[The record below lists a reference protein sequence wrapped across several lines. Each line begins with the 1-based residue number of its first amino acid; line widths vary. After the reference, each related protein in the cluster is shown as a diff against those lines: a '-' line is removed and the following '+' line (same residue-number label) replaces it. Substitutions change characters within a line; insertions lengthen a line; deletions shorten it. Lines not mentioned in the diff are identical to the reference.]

1 MISAARAKS
10 ALIDEIWLD
19 VLLFLIGENHENA
32 DSVCGVV
39 LNIRNYGM
47 KIAVWTSTPD
57 RTKAAEIG
65 QSIKSS
71 LSTNIQHIQYE
82 PHTDTQK
89 KSQGQYNKSSSRGPM
104 N

>member
-1 MISAARAKS
+1 MISASKAKS

-32 DSVCGVV
+32 DSMCGVV
-39 LNIRNYGM
+39 LNTRNYGM

-57 RTKAAEIG
+57 RMKAAEIG

-71 LSTNIQHIQYE
+71 LSTHLQHIQYE

-89 KSQGQYNKSSSRGPM
+89 KSQVYNKSSSRGPM

>member
-1 MISAARAKS
+1 MISAPKMKG

-39 LNIRNYGM
+39 LNSRNYGV
-47 KIAVWTSTPD
+47 KIAVWTSTNE
-57 RTKAAEIG
+57 RSKTSQIG

-71 LSTNIQHIQYE
+71 LSSNTQRIDFE
-82 PHTDTQK
+82 AHTDTQK
-89 KSQGQYNKSSSRGPM
+89 KSQVYNKSSSRGPQ
-104 N
+104 

>member
-1 MISAARAKS
+1 MTSLSRAKG
-10 ALIDEIWLD
+10 ALVDEIWLD

-57 RTKAAEIG
+57 RTKASEIG

-71 LSTNIQHIQYE
+71 LSTNIQSIQYE
-82 PHTDTQK
+82 THMDTQK
-89 KSQGQYNKSSSRGPM
+89 KTGYNKSSSRGPM